1 MSRSGLITVLCAS
14 FVVLAACGKE
24 ETAKPAPS
32 SASAPTAPTAPSTPA
47 PATPS
52 APAPTPSAAGSATP
66 SAAPTAPAQPA
77 DSGASGATSALSDT
91 AALDLL
97 AKNACTACH
106 AVDKK
111 VIGPAYQEVAAKYRG
126 QAGAEEKLVQKVKNG
141 GSGVWGPV
149 PMPPNPQVKDDDVR
163 AMVRWILALK

>member
-1 MSRSGLITVLCAS
+1 MARSGLITVLCAS
-14 FVVLAACGKE
+14 IVLLAACGKE
-24 ETAKPAPS
+24 EAAKPTPS
-32 SASAPTAPTAPSTPA
+32 SAGAPPA
-47 PATPS
+47 PAAASPS
-52 APAPTPSAAGSATP
+52 APAPASPSAAAPASP
-66 SAAPTAPAQPA
+66 SAVPAQPA
-77 DSGASGATSALSDT
+77 ESGASGVTSTLSDKEG
-91 AALDLL
+91 LDLL

-149 PMPPNPQVKDDDVR
+149 PMPPNPQVKDEDLR